1 VQELK
6 MGIKEALHLELED
19 LNCYAKVRRGESDRT
34 WYRSD
39 RVFRCNGQW
48 YFHTREGFH
57 VGPFKTQFDAEVEAG
72 LLIKKLRDVGSD
84 QISQVIREHM
94 LDSQGGSELLKT
106 EEFTDYLVAVGGVEL
121 LR

>member
-1 VQELK
+1 MK
-6 MGIKEALHLELED
+6 IDDTPRLELED
-19 LNCYAKVRRGESDRT
+19 IKSSAKVRRGENDRT

-84 QISQVIREHM
+84 QVSQVIREHM
-94 LDSQGGSELLKT
+94 LDSQGGSELLRT
-106 EEFTDYLVAVGGVEL
+106 EEFTDYLVEVGGVEL
-121 LR
+121 LRS